1 MPDIEAARIAY
12 GTPSSQE
19 SVEKLEDWM
28 DANCRDWRFE
38 SGALQGV
45 GRWREIVISAVFKN
59 PMDKKKFTNLVT
71 QQVRRWRF
79 ERAASTTENVVEMS
93 VDKYAD
99 GPLGRKMA
107 LQVQTIMVD
116 IAVRNNADKQRKA
129 AERRQRMEAFAGVLA
144 KIQKRAVDRKLKQA
158 MDKLRNNVNE
168 AQGLIDAALEQEFK
182 RRRLAEEE
190 ES

>member
-1 MPDIEAARIAY
+1 MPDMEAARITY
-12 GTPSSQE
+12 GTPSSQD

-38 SGALQGV
+38 SRALQGV

-99 GPLGRKMA
+99 GPLGRKMK
-107 LQVQTIMVD
+107 LQVQQIMVD
-116 IAVRNNADKQRKA
+116 IAARNNADKQRKA
-129 AERRQRMEAFAGVLA
+129 AERSQRMEAFAGVLA

-168 AQGLIDAALEQEFK
+168 AYGLIDAALEQEFK

-190 ES
+190 S